1 MAQVTAIINRIV
13 MDENYHVYFYNQFGY
28 VAQVLETDVFIEIS
42 GDYLVCGSNG
52 DSIRFFANTV
62 TSIETPTLSQS
73 YTPITAGFY
82 QQGSQYFERLAELY
96 DFINTNIVSVVIR
109 NITALKFADGTTQTT
124 AATGGGGSGTVTSVG
139 FTEGT
144 GIDITGT
151 NPITTSGTVTI
162 TNTAP
167 DQVVTLGEGTGI
179 DVTGTYPNFT
189 ITNTAPNQTVS
200 IADGTG
206 IDVTGTYPNFTV
218 TNTAP
223 DQTVVLNDGT
233 GIEVTG
239 TYPNFTIANT
249 IDPSVFVPY
258 TGATG
263 DVNLGTHSITMSD
276 GVTDTEMSP
285 SFFGVENHAQ
295 TIFSLLEYNQLT
307 VNNSTIPSSIAVTA
321 TGITFPNA
329 TTQTTAFP
337 PAGGTSSQYIKGDG
351 TLGTLPTG
359 TSPLTT
365 KGDLYTRNSSVD
377 ARLPVG
383 LDTQVLLADSTTTT
397 GLKWGSNT
405 TPTPTGYYAM
415 YQDSVTQTIAVINTG
430 YPIKFRT
437 LDLSNGVTVVS
448 DSRIT
453 FANTGIYN
461 LQFSVQLQNSDNQ
474 EHDATI
480 WLRKN
485 GVDVAGSAGFVAI
498 VAKHGGV
505 DGHALPSWNYLLN
518 VVAGEYYEL
527 VWSATSTSVTMQY
540 YPGGSPP
547 PAAASAIFTVTQQA
561 GIMAGTGIT
570 AINSLTGSA
579 QTLATGTTGTDFGI
593 SSSGTS
599 HTFNIPTASAT
610 NRGAL
615 SSVDWSKF
623 NGKQNAITLTT
634 TGTSGPATFSGD
646 TLNIPQYSG
655 GSSTSKSFLTG
666 VLDSFIAAS
675 TTTYI
680 TFGSNAFIT
689 VETNRLIVAPADCTL
704 SKFYVR
710 IYTFQPATGSLVFT
724 LRKNQADTAVVTT
737 IAAGS
742 SGGTEANSGATSAA
756 FSAGDEIGIKVV
768 NSATSNSGRVLSLS
782 CQVEI

>member
-1 MAQVTAIINRIV
+1 MAEVTAIINRIV

-42 GDYLVCGSNG
+42 GNYLVCGG
-52 DSIRFFANTV
+52 DGNSVRFFANTV
-62 TSIETPTLSQS
+62 TSIETPTLSQT
-73 YTPITAGFY
+73 YTPITAGFF
-82 QQGSQYFERLAELY
+82 QQGSQYFERLTELY

-109 NITALKFADGTTQTT
+109 DITALKFADRTTQTT
-124 AATGGGGSGTVTSVG
+124 AATGRGGSGTVTSVG

-189 ITNTAPNQTVS
+189 ITNTAPDQTIS

-223 DQTVVLNDGT
+223 DQTVVLNNGT
-233 GIEVTG
+233 GISVSG
-239 TYPNFTIANT
+239 TYPNFTITN
-249 IDPSVFVPY
+249 
-258 TGATG
+258 
-263 DVNLGTHSITMSD
+263 
-276 GVTDTEMSP
+276 
-285 SFFGVENHAQ
+285 
-295 TIFSLLEYNQLT
+295 
-307 VNNSTIPSSIAVTA
+307 TA
-321 TGITFPNA
+321 T
-329 TTQTTAFP
+329 
-337 PAGGTSSQYIKGDG
+337 SS
-351 TLGTLPTG
+351 
-359 TSPLTT
+359 SPLTT
-365 KGDLYTRNSSVD
+365 KGDLYTRNSSAD

-415 YQDSVTQTIAVINTG
+415 YQDSVTQTIAAINTG

-437 LDLSNGVTVVS
+437 LDINNGVTVVS
-448 DSRIT
+448 DSQIT

-461 LQFSVQLQNSDNQ
+461 LQFSVQLQNSNNQ
-474 EHDATI
+474 EQDVTI

-485 GVDVAGSAGFVAI
+485 GVDVAGSAGFVAV
-498 VAKHGGV
+498 VAKHGGGN
-505 DGHALPSWNYLLN
+505 GHALPSWNYLLN

-527 VWSATSTSVTMQY
+527 VWSATSTAVTMEY

-570 AINSLTGSA
+570 AMNSLTGAA
-579 QTLATGTTGTDFGI
+579 QTLVTGSSGTDFAI

-610 NRGAL
+610 NRGLL
-615 SSVDWSKF
+615 SSADWSTF
-623 NGKQNAITLTT
+623 NSKIGV
-634 TGTSGPATFSGD
+634 
-646 TLNIPQYSG
+646 
-655 GSSTSKSFLTG
+655 SKSFLLGNHGASTVATG
-666 VLDSFIAAS
+666 VTSYGGFVKNLLTTAAQ
-675 TTTYI
+675 
-680 TFGSNAFIT
+680 AFNVRT
-689 VETNRLIVAPADCTL
+689 VMPQACTL
-704 SKFYVR
+704 RNWSVYVGA
-710 IYTFQPATGSLVFT
+710 QPATGSLVFT
-724 LRKNQADTAVVTT
+724 MRLDLVDTAYT
-737 IAAGS
+737 I
-742 SGGTEANSGATSAA
+742 TVAA
-756 FSAGDEIGIKVV
+756 FSATGVYQNTSGSLSVPAQGILEYKIT
-768 NSATSNSGRVLSLS
+768 NNAATSSGAIVAVS
-782 CQVEI
+782 VTAEI